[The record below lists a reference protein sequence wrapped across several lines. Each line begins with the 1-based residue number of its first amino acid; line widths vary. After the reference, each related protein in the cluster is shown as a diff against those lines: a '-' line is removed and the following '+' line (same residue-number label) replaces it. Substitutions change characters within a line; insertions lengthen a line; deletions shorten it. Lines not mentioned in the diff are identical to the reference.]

1 MTRIRPLA
9 ARSRLRALAIA
20 VFATPLLC
28 AQAPQATDRPI
39 REAIAPE
46 CRPPLAR
53 ILLRGHGQLVAPLE
67 EATSC
72 RLTVYEGPRTPLY
85 TNRPYHTATLSE
97 VLVGHVFC
105 QTARHGTRSWIV
117 EVSHATQLL
126 ALGNDGHQL
135 AAMGWRR
142 LDEGVLVEA
151 DGARFD
157 ALYAKRF
164 APGRYLIRQDF
175 SRTPPPVF
183 WRSEH
188 VRIVR

>member
-1 MTRIRPLA
+1 MTRNRPLA
-9 ARSRLRALAIA
+9 ARPRLRALATAI
-20 VFATPLLC
+20 FATPLLC
-28 AQAPQATDRPI
+28 AQAPYSADPPA
-39 REAIAPE
+39 REALAIE

-53 ILLRGHGQLVAPLE
+53 ILLRGHGKLVAPLE

-72 RLTVYEGPRTPLY
+72 RLTLYEGPRTPLY
-85 TNRPYHTATLSE
+85 EDRPYHTATRSE
-97 VLVGHVFC
+97 ALVGHVFC
-105 QTARHGTRSWIV
+105 QAARHGTQSWIV

-126 ALGNDGHQL
+126 TLGNEGHQL

-142 LDEGVLVEA
+142 LDESVLVEA
-151 DGARFD
+151 AGVRFD

-164 APGRYLIRQDF
+164 TPGRYVIRQDF

-188 VRIVR
+188 ARIVP

>member
-1 MTRIRPLA
+1 MTRNRPPA
-9 ARSRLRALAIA
+9 AHSRLCALATAI
-20 VFATPLLC
+20 FATPLLC
-28 AQAPQATDRPI
+28 AQAPEATDRPA

-53 ILLRGHGQLVAPLE
+53 ILRRGHGKLVAPLE

-85 TNRPYHTATLSE
+85 KDRPYHTATHSE
-97 VLVGHVFC
+97 ALVGHVFC
-105 QTARHGTRSWIV
+105 QAARHGTRSWTV
-117 EVSHATQLL
+117 EVSHPTQLL
-126 ALGNDGHQL
+126 TLGNDGHQL

-142 LDEGVLVEA
+142 IDEGVLVEA
-151 DGARFD
+151 AGARFD

-164 APGRYLIRQDF
+164 TPGRYVIRQDF

-188 VRIVR
+188 VRIVP

>member
-1 MTRIRPLA
+1 MTRNRPLA
-9 ARSRLRALAIA
+9 ARPRLWALATAI
-20 VFATPLLC
+20 FATPLLC
-28 AQAPQATDRPI
+28 AQAPRSAHADA

-46 CRPPLAR
+46 CLPPLAR

-72 RLTVYEGPRTPLY
+72 RLTVYEGPGTPLY
-85 TNRPYHTATLSE
+85 TNRPYHTETRIEALA
-97 VLVGHVFC
+97 GHVFC
-105 QTARHGTRSWIV
+105 QTARHGKRSWIV
-117 EVSHATQLL
+117 EVTRATQLL

-135 AAMGWRR
+135 AATGWRR
-142 LDEGVLVEA
+142 LDEGVRVEA
-151 DGARFD
+151 AGARFD
-157 ALYAKRF
+157 ALYAKRL

-188 VRIVR
+188 VRLVR